1 MKKLG
6 ASQVFDYN
14 SPDVLSHIKEA
25 TGGKLKYAFDT
36 ISSKTADLCVSLLDP
51 HGSIAVIAGKP
62 TNPPSTLTIAD
73 VFLGGDTAKFHD
85 FLAGFVKDF
94 SKLIHSQVHANPVH
108 HFPGGLESVPG
119 MTVNKENT
127 NCS

>member
-14 SPDVLSHIKEA
+14 SPDVVSQIKEA

-36 ISSKTADLCVSLLDP
+36 ISSKTADICVSLLDA
-51 HGSIAVIAGKP
+51 HGGIAVIAGKP

-85 FLAGFVKDF
+85 VLSAFVKEL
-94 SKLIHSQVHANPVH
+94 SKLLSSQVHANPVH

-119 MTVNKENT
+119 MIVNESNT
-127 NCS
+127 NYS